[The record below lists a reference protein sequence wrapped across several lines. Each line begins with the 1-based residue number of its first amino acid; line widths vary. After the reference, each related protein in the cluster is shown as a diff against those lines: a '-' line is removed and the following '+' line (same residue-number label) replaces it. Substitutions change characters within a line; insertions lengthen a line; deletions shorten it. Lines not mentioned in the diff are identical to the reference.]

1 MRYSEVKYTDI
12 AVRNEHYHTATG
24 AHTTYAITQCYLPP
38 GRGDIAAFTSTEA
51 GTRFSDPEGC
61 KAELHFFCGIDM
73 ERTYVSVTL
82 RVGEDAAVKGY
93 GDNCGDC
100 GAGQQQQQPSG
111 PAGYQC
117 CPVSDTIKV
126 SLTVDR
132 GGAGVDRPRASPE
145 CPGRRCR
152 APPADKTPRQR
163 PAAVNSERAR

>member
-1 MRYSEVKYTDI
+1 MSIITPLRELTRHMRSHSVTCHPAEVT
-12 AVRNEHYHTATG
+12 
-24 AHTTYAITQCYLPP
+24 LPP
-38 GRGDIAAFTSTEA
+38 LPQPKLVLDLA
-51 GTRFSDPEGC
+51 TRRDAKLSC
-61 KAELHFFCGIDM
+61 IFFCGIDM

-152 APPADKTPRQR
+152 APPADKTPRQP